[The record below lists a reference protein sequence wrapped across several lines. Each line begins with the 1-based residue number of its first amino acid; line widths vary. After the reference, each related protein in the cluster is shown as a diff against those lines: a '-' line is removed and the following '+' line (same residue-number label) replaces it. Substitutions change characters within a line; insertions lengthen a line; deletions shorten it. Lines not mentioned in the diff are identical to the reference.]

1 MYQPVVNIK
10 DAKIISFEVL
20 LRWRHPQKGI
30 MLPVDFLHIFSDK
43 VWFDELTI
51 WIIINALRDS
61 KDIFDKGIKLSIN
74 IPFEQL
80 NDEIFFSKFKNLYES
95 SDLRFDMLEIEIT
108 DAMSVKDI
116 ENEILNL
123 TVYEEL
129 GIKFI
134 FDDFGSS
141 LSLASTMKT
150 APTNTYKINKKYALE
165 LLDRVDNV
173 DMLQTILNIC
183 NAFNK
188 RAVIKGVENEYIY
201 NIVAN
206 MGFVELQGNFISK
219 PVFKDDILDTI
230 NMIYIKRVFN
240 PNLEKIS
247 LYKFII
253 YQINAIKQIIIAIEN
268 YNTSIFDYST
278 YRRVYNEFEKLKE
291 IPEPCKEADGLITL
305 VFSSDFV
312 NKEEIAYLLNELEH
326 KKLSILNTIIGE

>member
-10 DAKIISFEVL
+10 DAKITSFEVL
-20 LRWRHPQKGI
+20 LRWKHPQKGI

-61 KDIFDKGIKLSIN
+61 EDIFNKGIKLSIN

-80 NDEIFFSKFKNLYES
+80 NDEIFLLGKDLYKN

-123 TVYEEL
+123 VIYEDL
-129 GIKFI
+129 GIKFV

-141 LSLASTMKT
+141 LSLANTMKT

-165 LLDRVDNV
+165 LLDRADNV

-183 NAFNK
+183 SAFKN
-188 RAVIKGVENEYIY
+188 V
-201 NIVAN
+201 
-206 MGFVELQGNFISK
+206 L
-219 PVFKDDILDTI
+219 
-230 NMIYIKRVFN
+230 
-240 PNLEKIS
+240 
-247 LYKFII
+247 
-253 YQINAIKQIIIAIEN
+253 
-268 YNTSIFDYST
+268 
-278 YRRVYNEFEKLKE
+278 
-291 IPEPCKEADGLITL
+291 
-305 VFSSDFV
+305 
-312 NKEEIAYLLNELEH
+312 
-326 KKLSILNTIIGE
+326 